1 MLSHGSSGRGGR
13 GRGYQGRGH
22 GVVHGGS
29 RGGCE
34 VGVRTRGTINS
45 WNNRG
50 SRYCHHCQ
58 RAGHTEAY
66 CYTLHPK
73 LKPPLAAYAEVED
86 SLSPPSMAPPSS
98 TQVLKT
104 GDPVT
109 LTRAEYD
116 TLVRSQQVTGSL
128 APTATLAQT
137 SKGSSSCLLSTSLDS
152 WVIDSGAT
160 NHMTGNSNLLYSF
173 HSTSPSLS
181 NSVTL
186 ANGSQPQVTGSEDW
200 TDDWWGT

>member
-1 MLSHGSSGRGGR
+1 MLSRGSSGGR
-13 GRGYQGRGH
+13 GHGYQGRGR

-29 RGGCE
+29 HGGRE
-34 VGVRTRGTINS
+34 GGVRTRGTINS
-45 WNNRG
+45 VNNRS

-58 RAGHTEAY
+58 RAEHTETY

-116 TLVRSQQVTGSL
+116 TLFRSQQVIGSS
-128 APTATLAQT
+128 ARTTTLAQT
-137 SKGSSSCLLSTSLDS
+137 SKGSSSCLLSTLLDS

-160 NHMTGNSNLLYSF
+160 NHMTGNSNLLSSF
-173 HSTSPSLS
+173 HSTSPSSS
-181 NSVTL
+181 NLVTL
-186 ANGSQPQVTGSEDW
+186 ANGSQSQVTGSKDW